1 MPRRL
6 AALLLLATF
15 LGAGTTLPGPDA
27 LFHHWS
33 GQPESHRTHVE
44 PAGGCTSHTE
54 QCTLGRSATG
64 ASAELALAPA
74 VRAAAVERRPTSVAP
89 VIRIL
94 AADRGTIPQPRAP
107 PAPAV

>member
-6 AALLLLATF
+6 LALLLLATF

-27 LFHHWS
+27 LIHHWS
-33 GQPESHRTHVE
+33 GQSEDYRAHAE

-64 ASAELALAPA
+64 ASATLALAPA
-74 VRAAAVERRPTSVAP
+74 VRVEGAESRATP
-89 VIRIL
+89 VPPVVRIL
-94 AADRGTIPQPRAP
+94 AADRGAIPQPRAP
-107 PAPAV
+107 PAPSA